1 MLSAYIRPRRRYH
14 WRRLPV
20 NGIMRSS
27 VSSAASLH
35 LRRYTTPLQCSLTR
49 HFHRYRICLQAATS
63 VYITRQNFIPSNLVF
78 SRDFRTTAIEWLG
91 KNGNK
96 SSRNHQGIDNYCW
109 TRVCVCVCIYIY
121 ERRNINNLVVRD
133 SSVGPLIPHSWYGYP
148 RVDPT
153 PLAHQRR
160 HKARSDGANYLFHE
174 LPPPTLL
181 PPSPPPA
188 RATASLLM
196 LACVY
201 TSRRSPAGAT

>member
-27 VSSAASLH
+27 VSSATSLH

-49 HFHRYRICLQAATS
+49 HFHRYRICLQAAAS
-63 VYITRQNFIPSNLVF
+63 VYISRQNFIPSNLVF
-78 SRDFRTTAIEWLG
+78 SRDFRTTAIESLG

-96 SSRNHQGIDNYCW
+96 SSRNHQG
-109 TRVCVCVCIYIY
+109 
-121 ERRNINNLVVRD
+121 NINNLVVRD

>member
-1 MLSAYIRPRRRYH
+1 MYTSRAKTLSHRILYFRAIFEQ
-14 WRRLPV
+14 L
-20 NGIMRSS
+20 RSNRWEKM
-27 VSSAASLH
+27 AIN
-35 LRRYTTPLQCSLTR
+35 
-49 HFHRYRICLQAATS
+49 HRGTIKES
-63 VYITRQNFIPSNLVF
+63 ITIVGH
-78 SRDFRTTAIEWLG
+78 A
-91 KNGNK
+91 
-96 SSRNHQGIDNYCW
+96 
-109 TRVCVCVCIYIY
+109 CVCVCIYIY